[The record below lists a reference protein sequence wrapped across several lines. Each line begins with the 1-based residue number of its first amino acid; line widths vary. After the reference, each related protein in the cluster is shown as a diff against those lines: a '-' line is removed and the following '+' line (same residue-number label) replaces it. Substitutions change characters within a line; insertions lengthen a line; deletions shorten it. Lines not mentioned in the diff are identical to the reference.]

1 MSLPTWF
8 FPPVHAEPEV
18 VAAAD
23 RGAHGNS
30 RLTSAT
36 GIVLL
41 AILLVEGVTLLSVRQ
56 MITLHIF
63 VGVMVIPPALLK
75 TASTLYRFAGYYT
88 GRPAYRKAGPPPL
101 LLRVLGP
108 LLVVAT
114 LALLGSGIVLIF
126 VGDHRDDGWLTAHQ
140 ACFIVWVVLFGVHV
154 LGHIWEAAKIS
165 RNELRR
171 ALSGPAARARRWR
184 FVLLVASLALGVAAA
199 IILLPHASS
208 WTTDIG
214 KFPGRFG
221 PPPGF
226 G

>member
-1 MSLPTWF
+1 M
-8 FPPVHAEPEV
+8 
-18 VAAAD
+18 
-23 RGAHGNS
+23 
-30 RLTSAT
+30 
-36 GIVLL
+36 LL
-41 AILLVEGVTLLSVRQ
+41 AILLVEGVTVLSVRQ

-63 VGVMVIPPALLK
+63 VGVLLIPPALLK

-140 ACFIVWVVLFGVHV
+140 ACFIVWVVIFGVHV

-171 ALSGPAARARRWR
+171 ALCRTSGARSTLAVRSAGRVSRSRRGRRYHPAAPR
-184 FVLLVASLALGVAAA
+184 LVVDDQ
-199 IILLPHASS
+199 H
-208 WTTDIG
+208 W
-214 KFPGRFG
+214 
-221 PPPGF
+221 
-226 G
+226 